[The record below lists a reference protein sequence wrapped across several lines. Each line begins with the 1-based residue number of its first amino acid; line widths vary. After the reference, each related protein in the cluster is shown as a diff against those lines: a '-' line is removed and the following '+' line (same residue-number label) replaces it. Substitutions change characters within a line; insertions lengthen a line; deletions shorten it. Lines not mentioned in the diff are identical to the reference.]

1 MASSIKKRAENRE
14 AMGKK
19 TAQAID
25 EAGALVAPERPERG
39 GQETKI
45 ISIRLD
51 EYDHRRLKSLFAKE
65 GVKLA
70 SGIKT
75 AALWIAE
82 MADSGALKVTKAGII
97 DRRG

>member
-1 MASSIKKRAENRE
+1 MASSIKKKTENRE
-14 AMGKK
+14 ALEEK
-19 TAQAID
+19 TSRAIS
-25 EAGALVAPERPERG
+25 EAGAIATPGKQEREAMG
-39 GQETKI
+39 TKI

-51 EYDHRRLKSLFAKE
+51 EYDHRRLKALFASE

-97 DRRG
+97 DRRR

>member
-1 MASSIKKRAENRE
+1 MASSIKKKAENRE
-14 AMGKK
+14 ALGNK
-19 TAQAID
+19 TTQAIR
-25 EAGALVAPERPERG
+25 EAGTLATEKQERG
-39 GQETKI
+39 SAETKI

-51 EYDHRRLKSLFAKE
+51 EYDHRRLKALFASE

-97 DRRG
+97 DKRG